1 MCHAAKYIPGM
12 LSRAPASE
20 THHREMLSKPFWYW
34 TENLPLLSSS
44 RVWMSPSSPIPGNS
58 LFTPAYYNTA
68 CLIMSSLSPWG
79 HPDISSLEA
88 HITVRGR
95 RLKKNKFKEHP
106 EDLVV
111 WSALLSLSVFWP
123 PFRSGL
129 VCWAATRPPGS
140 TACSR
145 FPCEADQSPSGVG
158 LPPGLKTCLSGPQ
171 WPWTASVSNLL
182 RKGLDFIYCTHFCI

>member
-1 MCHAAKYIPGM
+1 MCHAAKYIPGT

-145 FPCEADQSPSGVG
+145 FPQQIRVHLGLGFLQDWKRVSQDHSDPG
-158 LPPGLKTCLSGPQ
+158 LPLSPTCLER
-171 WPWTASVSNLL
+171 T
-182 RKGLDFIYCTHFCI
+182 